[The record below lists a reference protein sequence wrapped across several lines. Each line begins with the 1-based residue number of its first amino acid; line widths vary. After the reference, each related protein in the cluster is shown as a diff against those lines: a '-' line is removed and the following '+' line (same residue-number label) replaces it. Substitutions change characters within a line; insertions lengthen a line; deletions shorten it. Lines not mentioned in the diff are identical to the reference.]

1 MNRAFVL
8 IIGSVLAAAACG
20 DGGSEPQVTTPAA
33 PEKPSPAVMATPVP
47 TADAPKE
54 ERDGPLARPPELVVM
69 LGDVAVTA
77 GIGTYCWSGNGG
89 VATCVDVVGVITPQL
104 ALVAQ
109 FYAPLVAQL
118 PDVEPEQVSATV
130 WRIDDRVLCEP
141 GTLVCGALPVEGGF
155 AWPLSRLGDGRELA
169 TTVEGHLLQIPISH
183 LTPGTYVIAVSV
195 GFERMGD
202 AMYGVLLTLLP
213 SEG

>member
-1 MNRAFVL
+1 MHRTFVL

-20 DGGSEPQVTTPAA
+20 DAGSEPQVTTTTA
-33 PEKPSPAVMATPVP
+33 PEKPSPAVMVTPRP
-47 TADAPKE
+47 TQDAPKE

-69 LGDVAVTA
+69 WGDAAVTA
-77 GIGTYCWSGNGG
+77 GIGSYCWSGNGG
-89 VATCVDVVGVITPQL
+89 VAICVDVVGVITPQV
-104 ALVAQ
+104 ALVSD

-118 PDVEPEQVSATV
+118 PDVEQVSATV
-130 WRIDDRVLCEP
+130 WRIDDRVLCEQ
-141 GTLVCGALPVEGGF
+141 GTLICGALPVEGGF
-155 AWPLSRLGDGRELA
+155 AWPISRLGDGRELP
-169 TTVEGHLLQIPISH
+169 TTVEGHLLQIPTSQ

-195 GFERMGD
+195 NFQRMGD